1 MRQLEGWVAGS
12 WGLTSGMLD
21 PVGRTEFGR
30 VGMGWCEFFVW
41 CGGYSKKTG

>member
-12 WGLTSGMLD
+12 WGLTSEMLA

-30 VGMGWCEFFVW
+30 AGMWGLFVW
-41 CGGYSKKTG
+41 CGGYLVDFLV